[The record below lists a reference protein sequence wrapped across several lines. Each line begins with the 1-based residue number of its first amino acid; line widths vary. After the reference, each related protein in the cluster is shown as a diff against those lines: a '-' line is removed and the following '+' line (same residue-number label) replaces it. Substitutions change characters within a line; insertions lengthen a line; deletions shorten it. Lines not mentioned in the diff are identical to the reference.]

1 MVQAIFGWA
10 VRALFGTPRESEKT
24 LLAAAVGAAAVWPLL
39 LIGVAFPKAAALV
52 LAFVPI
58 PEWVGDGWI
67 RGLWIAAAIAVPVA
81 VGAVLARSARDP
93 SHAPRWKRW
102 LHGFPVT
109 AAIASAFFVAVVTA
123 PVRRLIAIARRRED
137 RTIPLLLEREDYA
150 PAAEAVFRTLRGGG
164 LPVERAEAPWLVT
177 APARVL
183 RTMGG
188 RFLRGRIP
196 EDLRFYRGPNL
207 DVAVNP
213 NDITLQ
219 GEKSE
224 AARAHAL
231 LSEQATLG
239 PGLQTVDASAQ
250 KLEKRLKDIWIVYA
264 REPRDHE
271 GSAVLGGRLA
281 ALGRDLEDTYLTF
294 QDWQILY
301 REILQLER
309 AIEGRPQ
316 VLAAEK
322 DDKEATMREESPN
335 DAARSWP
342 PRPGRRVAALST
354 PELITGLAA
363 EVRELM
369 RKEIELAKTEARADL
384 KAELKS
390 ARWLGVAAVAALGFV
405 NMLFVALAL
414 ALAGRLSPP
423 LAALIV
429 AGGLLV
435 GTVVF
440 ALLGKG
446 SLVAPL
452 ETTRKTLDENWT
464 WAKNRIA

>member
-1 MVQAIFGWA
+1 MVQAVFGWA

-39 LIGVAFPKAAALV
+39 LVGVAFPKAAAFV

-58 PEWVGDGWI
+58 PEWVPDGLI
-67 RGLWIAAAIAVPVA
+67 RGLWIAAAAAVPVA
-81 VGAVLARSARDP
+81 VGAALVKSARHSSGSP
-93 SHAPRWKRW
+93 AWKRW
-102 LHGFPVT
+102 LQGFPVT
-109 AAIASAFFVAVVTA
+109 AALASAFFVAIVTS
-123 PVRRLIAIARRRED
+123 PVRRLIGIAKRRED

-150 PAAEAVFRTLRGGG
+150 PAAEAILRTLRGGG
-164 LPVERAEAPWLVT
+164 LRVERAEAPWLLT
-177 APARVL
+177 APTRVL

-196 EDLRFYRGPNL
+196 EDLRFYREPEL
-207 DVAVNP
+207 EVAVNP
-213 NDITLQ
+213 NDVTLQ
-219 GEKSE
+219 GEKTK
-224 AARAHAL
+224 AALAHAL

-250 KLEKRLKDIWIVYA
+250 KLEKRLKDIWMVYA

-271 GSAVLGGRLA
+271 RSAVLGRRLRETA
-281 ALGRDLEDTYLTF
+281 GELEETYLTF
-294 QDWQILY
+294 QDWQVLY
-301 REILQLER
+301 REILQLQR

-316 VLAAEK
+316 VLTGEKEKTMAEE
-322 DDKEATMREESPN
+322 DGKETV
-335 DAARSWP
+335 RSWP

-363 EVRELM
+363 EVRELIG
-369 RKEIELAKTEARADL
+369 KEIELAKTEARADL

-390 ARWLGVAAVAALGFV
+390 ARWVGVAAVAALAFV
-405 NMLFVALAL
+405 NMLCVALAL
-414 ALAGRLSPP
+414 ALAERLSPP

-429 AGGLLV
+429 AGGLLAV
-435 GTVVF
+435 TVVF
-440 ALLGKG
+440 AMLGKA
-446 SLVAPL
+446 SLVSPL
-452 ETTRKTLDENWT
+452 ETTRKTLDESWT